1 MTDIFALVEEHAAL
15 GAQMELMVVT
25 VNSGPLRG
33 GDPRDNW
40 TPERLAE
47 LGELQ
52 ARYGELSEQIEA
64 HPDYAKNFT
73 RKTSRVVGARKKGGQ
88 NGR

>member
-15 GAQMELMVVT
+15 GAQIDLMVVT

-33 GDPRDNW
+33 TDPRSNW
-40 TPERLAE
+40 TPDRMAE
-47 LGELQ
+47 LGVLMD
-52 ARYGELSEQIEA
+52 RFGELSEQIEA
-64 HPDYAKNFT
+64 HPDYASNFT
-73 RKTSRVVGARKKGGQ
+73 RKTSRVVGARKKGGH